1 MNVLCPQVKV
11 AVTEERQMN
20 LEWERVRIFDKDVA
34 NFFLNLVKE
43 QKRAK
48 YVTVWHDS
56 AVNI

>member
-48 YVTVWHDS
+48 YVTV
-56 AVNI
+56 

>member
-1 MNVLCPQVKV
+1 MSFPQVKV

-20 LEWERVRIFDKDVA
+20 LDWERGRIFDKDVA

-48 YVTVWHDS
+48 YVTKWHATTADF
-56 AVNI
+56 